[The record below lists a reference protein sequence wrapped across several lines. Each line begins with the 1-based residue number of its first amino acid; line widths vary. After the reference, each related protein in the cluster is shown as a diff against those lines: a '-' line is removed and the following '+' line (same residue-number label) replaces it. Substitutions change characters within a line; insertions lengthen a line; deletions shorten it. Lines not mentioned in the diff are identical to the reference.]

1 VAARRVRHERKMGKF
16 SRTVRLAKDLD
27 ASTITAKVDRG
38 VLHVTARKVPV
49 VEPEDD
55 CLEIPIQ

>member
-1 VAARRVRHERKMGKF
+1 MGPF
-16 SRTVRLAKDLD
+16 SKTIKLAPDVD

-55 CLEIPIQ
+55 SMEITVD